1 MRRSVRRLFQ
11 LYTTGKLRRETF
23 PGLACMQLDRQQNS
37 LRKIPQCMFGSSIVG
52 PQRRL
57 ISTVRWRQE
66 EFNSSSELSIL
77 SIRQGMFCQP
87 NCGGTYRPFCSI
99 SDSWEWVKK
108 TTRIVSERIFSSQTL
123 CPLELTLPMNS
134 GYFRVPLNNG
144 RKYSTQM

>member
-1 MRRSVRRLFQ
+1 LTSSTIRIKWQKSQGVYSKPCCFRNGNFANSFAKIRFNAIPNVQREMRRRSVRRLFH
-11 LYTTGKLRRETF
+11 LYTAGKLRRETF

-99 SDSWEWVKK
+99 SDS
-108 TTRIVSERIFSSQTL
+108 
-123 CPLELTLPMNS
+123 
-134 GYFRVPLNNG
+134 
-144 RKYSTQM
+144 